1 MGSHRKPRVG
11 FLSGFTTRRGAV
23 GVGVLALAS
32 ATLFGSTAR
41 ADDDA
46 SSVEEQRDRADEAH
60 ERAVEVRD
68 RVDELYREAGTA
80 TQHYNAA
87 QEATD
92 RQQEIADE
100 LMEEA
105 AAASEQVNEAR
116 QVLGTFATAQYRLG
130 GGLSDTAA
138 LLLAP
143 DVRSFFDTRNTLNR
157 LTEAQRQA
165 VTDFTERSE
174 DAEAQRAD
182 ASEALAELE
191 ASEAERAEQEETV
204 QGKLTEARE
213 LLDQLTDEEEAELAE
228 LERLEREEA
237 ERLAEEAR
245 RAQEERE
252 AAERAAAEQAADGG
266 TGGEAA
272 DIGGGEVSGQAEAA
286 IAFAETQLGKPYVWG
301 ATGPNSYDCSGL
313 TQAAWRAAGVSIP
326 RVTWDQV
333 NIGTPVSRDALRP
346 GDLVFFYADISHVG
360 LYIGDGL
367 MIHAPKPGDVVKV
380 ESIDYMPFH
389 SAVRPA

>member
-1 MGSHRKPRVG
+1 MGSHRKPRAG
-11 FLSGFTTRRGAV
+11 FLTAFAARRGAV

-32 ATLFGSTAR
+32 VSLFSSTAR
-41 ADDDA
+41 ADDDDA
-46 SSVEEQRDRADEAH
+46 PSVEEQRDRADEAH

-80 TQHYNAA
+80 TQHYNEA

-92 RQQEIADE
+92 RQQEVADE
-100 LMEEA
+100 LMDEA

-116 QVLGTFATAQYRLG
+116 RLLGTYATAQYRLG

-138 LLLAP
+138 LILAP
-143 DVRSFFDTRNTLNR
+143 DVRSFFSTKNTLDR

-165 VTDFTERSE
+165 VEDYSERQE
-174 DAEAQRAD
+174 EADAQRAE

-191 ASEAERAEQEETV
+191 ARETELAEQEAVV

-213 LLDQLTDEEEAELAE
+213 LLEQLTDEEEAELAE

-252 AAERAAAEQAADGG
+252 AAQGQAQDATSGG
-266 TGGEAA
+266 GGGQSV
-272 DIGGGEVSGQAEAA
+272 DVGGEVSGAAQEA
-286 IAFAETQLGKPYVWG
+286 IAFAEAQLGKPYVWG
-301 ATGPNSYDCSGL
+301 ATGPNAFDCSGL
-313 TQAAWRAAGVSIP
+313 TQAAWRAAGLSIP

-333 NIGTPVSRDALRP
+333 NFGTPVSRDALLP

-389 SAVRPA
+389 SAVRPG